1 MNPKEIYQTFMEAGN
16 QYAEAKFAYYQLHD
30 QTKSLLASLTLAAKD
45 VDGVKSM
52 AEAKEIGLASSSYR
66 DHLYTVADHHLIFMK
81 AEVKYEAIK
90 RLFEA
95 QRTVESTNRAAMR
108 SST

>member
-16 QYAEAKFAYYQLHD
+16 AYADAKFTYHQMND
-30 QTKSLLASLTLAAKD
+30 QTKSMLASLTMAAKD

-52 AEAKEIGLASSSYR
+52 AEAKEIALASSSYR
-66 DHLYTVADHHLIFMK
+66 DHLYRVADYHLIFMK
-81 AEVKYEAIK
+81 AEVKYKAID

-95 QRTVESTNRAAMR
+95 QRTMESTNRAAMR
-108 SST
+108 SAT